1 MRSTFEP
8 LGKYVRLVDER
19 NTDMV
24 TESVLGINIDKYFM
38 PSVANVIGTDLSTY
52 KLLRKGRFACNPM
65 HVGRDGR
72 LPVARYEKDTPAIVS
87 PAYFM
92 FEVIDEREIA
102 PEYLMLCFRRPD
114 FDRMCWFRTDAS
126 VRGGIAWE
134 DICALTIP
142 VPPVDEQRKIVHD
155 YQVITDRISLLQKE
169 KALLIQLIKNIYKH
183 IFILDNYPTANMS
196 QICSKIGSGA
206 TPKGGKDSYHS
217 EGISL
222 IRSTNVYDYF
232 FSFEGLAH
240 INAEQADA
248 LSNVIVEPYDVLFN
262 ITGVS
267 IARCCIVPDYVL
279 PARVN
284 QHVMILRPYAGKYM
298 SYYLMITLCEQSN
311 KNLLLGIGQAGSTR
325 EAINKQEMEAFK
337 IPLPDSDVI
346 NLFGANT
353 DACFRQIH
361 NAILQTENLLSIRNA
376 ILSQL

>member
-92 FEVIDEREIA
+92 FEVIDECEIE

-126 VRGGIAWE
+126 VRGGITWE
-134 DICALTIP
+134 DVCALTIP
-142 VPPVDEQRKIVHD
+142 VPSIDEQRKIVHD

-169 KALLIQLIKNIYKH
+169 KELLIELIKNTYKH
-183 IFILDNYPTANMS
+183 VFNLDNYPMVSMS

-206 TPKGGKDSYHS
+206 TPKGGKDSYYS

-240 INAEQADA
+240 INDEQADA

-267 IARCCIVPDYVL
+267 IARCCIVPNSVL

-337 IPLPDSDVI
+337 IPLPDSDAI
-346 NLFGANT
+346 SLFGANT

-361 NAILQTENLLSIRNA
+361 NAILQTENLLSIRNE